1 MENMPVDV
9 RGKKVLIIFIQTW
22 ILLLETIRINTQ
34 LIGSSEDTRLLA
46 TSRVQFQ
53 FLE

>member
-9 RGKKVLIIFIQTW
+9 RVKKGLNYFIQTR
-22 ILLLETIRINTQ
+22 ILLLGTIRINTQ

-46 TSRVQFQ
+46 T
-53 FLE
+53 